1 MAFKEMMQERGFDF
15 KDLQSEKSINAT
27 MERLKLQL
35 ETTESIAEKRIIAA
49 RIRDLEA
56 FKNKEFSPGITE
68 KNTRYLSSLEPGT
81 KEHNIALKQ
90 SGYAN
95 NIFRQAANAANDL
108 EGFAYTSDDVLSD
121 GPIYYKDWGGLF
133 INGQDQAD
141 GTYLDAKEKEII
153 VIKNGEIDETLT
165 KKIQMQ

>member
-1 MAFKEMMQERGFDF
+1 MAFKELMQEKGFDF
-15 KDLQSEKSINAT
+15 KDLQSEKSVTAA
-27 MERLKLQL
+27 MDRLKLQL
-35 ETTESIAEKRIIAA
+35 ETSESIAEKRIIAQ

-108 EGFAYTSDDVLSD
+108 EGFAYTVDDVLSD
-121 GPIYYKDWGGLF
+121 GPIYYKDWGGLWK
-133 INGQDQAD
+133 NDGSQED
-141 GTYLDAKEKEII
+141 GTYLIEETKEILQ
-153 VIKNGEIDETLT
+153 VKDGAEVSR

>member
-1 MAFKEMMQERGFDF
+1 MD
-15 KDLQSEKSINAT
+15 N
-27 MERLKLQL
+27 KLEILRQQL
-35 ETTESIAEKRIIAA
+35 ESAESIADKKIIAA
-49 RIRDLEA
+49 RIRDLENL
-56 FKNKEFSPGITE
+56 KSKVFSPGITE
-68 KNTRYLSSLEPGT
+68 KNTKYLSSLTPGT
-81 KEHNIALKQ
+81 KEHSIALKQ

-108 EGFAYTSDDVLSD
+108 EGFAYTTDDVLAD
-121 GPIYYKDWGGLF
+121 GPIYYNDWGGLF
-133 INGQDQAD
+133 VQGADQKD

>member
-1 MAFKEMMQERGFDF
+1 MPPGVSSVTVQPSGKFISPMDRLHIPANLPVERIFGV
-15 KDLQSEKSINAT
+15 
-27 MERLKLQL
+27 
-35 ETTESIAEKRIIAA
+35 
-49 RIRDLEA
+49 
-56 FKNKEFSPGITE
+56 NKEFSPGITE

-121 GPIYYKDWGGLF
+121 GPIYYKDWKGTYS
-133 INGQDQAD
+133 GQTDD
-141 GTYLDAKEKEII
+141 GTYLD
-153 VIKNGEIDETLT
+153 VTN
-165 KKIQMQ
+165 KKIIIEAIKIKTINIKKSEGADM